1 MSDLILYYF
10 QTIRHIGKISSWL
23 SFQKGYVFEH
33 AYDIKWAEDDYWAPE
48 IHFVNNNYYVYYSA
62 RNKFTKK
69 MSIGVAISSN
79 SSNPFGPYIDYN
91 KPIIEHPDGVID
103 ITWFHD
109 KMY

>member
-1 MSDLILYYF
+1 MVKYQHNSL
-10 QTIRHIGKISSWL
+10 
-23 SFQKGYVFEH
+23 FQKGYVFEH

-62 RNKFTKK
+62 RNKFTNK
-69 MSIGVAISSN
+69 MSIGVAISIN

-91 KPIIEHPDGVID
+91 RPIIQHPDGAID

-109 KMY
+109 KMYKN